1 MKLYFPGTRRVP
13 PETDGG
19 PKVADVNYFP
29 DCTSTRPAPP
39 PAGDTHGA
47 R

>member
-1 MKLYFPGTRRVP
+1 MKLYFTEARGMS

-29 DCTSTRPAPP
+29 GCTSSRPVSP
-39 PAGDTHGA
+39 PAGGTHGA